1 MEIELKKTRD
11 ELITMLEDDAITVDD
26 VRTSTTQ
33 AGTNSEAI
41 QSAVDRVVV
50 KRKKNGLPVGVKTDR
65 TGKKPNKPTA
75 KMLAFAS
82 YVLNG
87 DAPREAYR
95 KAYDCSGSADAT
107 IIARANEL
115 MRHSSITLLLE
126 PLITAKK
133 ELVLANEIAT
143 RKHIM
148 EELFKH
154 SDNEETNVGARL
166 RALEL
171 MGKAV
176 GMFID
181 KVETK
186 VEEIN
191 AEQLKQELE
200 SHLTLLDNV
209 TSIKKKSA

>member
-1 MEIELKKTRD
+1 
-11 ELITMLEDDAITVDD
+11 
-26 VRTSTTQ
+26 
-33 AGTNSEAI
+33 
-41 QSAVDRVVV
+41 
-50 KRKKNGLPVGVKTDR
+50 
-65 TGKKPNKPTA
+65 
-75 KMLAFAS
+75 
-82 YVLNG
+82 
-87 DAPREAYR
+87 
-95 KAYDCSGSADAT
+95 
-107 IIARANEL
+107 

-133 ELVLANEIAT
+133 ELVLANEVAT

-148 EELFKH
+148 EELFVH
-154 SDNEETNVGARL
+154 SANEETNVGARL

-209 TSIKKKSA
+209 TSIKKKKA